1 MNGKQLKN
9 SILQWAI
16 QGKLVPQDPN
26 DEPASVLLE
35 RIREEKA
42 RLVKEKKIKKDKNES
57 IIFRGDD
64 NSHYEKFADGT
75 VKCIDDE
82 IPFEIPQSWCWVRLG
97 DICSYL
103 HRGKSPKYGEHKI
116 LPIIAQKCNQWDMI
130 YTDRCLFSAIDSI
143 NKYKEEQFLQIGDV
157 IINSTGGGTVG
168 RTGYV
173 DSYVFEH
180 FSKYVA
186 DSHVTVVRP
195 FPLIIQKYIYY
206 FLLSPQIQVGLE
218 DRCSGSTNQIELG
231 TSTIY
236 NYLTPI
242 PPIKEQVR
250 IVEKIQEV
258 LPIVENFGK
267 TQVALDKLNTEIFD
281 KLKKSV
287 LQEAIQGKLVS
298 QDPND
303 EPASVLLERIKAE
316 KAKLFK
322 EGKLK
327 KKDLVDSVIFKGDDN
342 KYYETIDG
350 KTECIDERI
359 PFELPHN
366 WCWATLGNLVQNCS
380 GLAYKKENLDERSTP
395 YIRVLRG
402 GNIDDGQW
410 TMKDDDV
417 MIASKFVK
425 PELLLTAGTFI
436 TPAVTSIEQ
445 MGKTALVRDDQPQTV
460 VGGFVLMLLPFLR
473 DWSLL
478 DYLELIFQS
487 EYYKGYCRSITNK
500 SGQAFYNLSR
510 QKLMQFLVPLPPLNE
525 RIAIAN
531 EVAKINSMMR

>member
-75 VKCIDDE
+75 IKCIDDE
-82 IPFEIPQSWCWVRLG
+82 IPFEVPRSWCWVRLIGVGKTETGTTPSKTHPEYFG
-97 DICSYL
+97 DYMPFIGPGNIQGNKIVSYTQGISEIGVDYCRPVPKNTIL
-103 HRGKSPKYGEHKI
+103 QVCIGGSIGKAAITTEWSAFNQQINSIEPYQCVDYKYVFYTLLTDYFKKAMIERSTGTATPIINRSNWEGII
-116 LPIIAQKCNQWDMI
+116 LPIPPQP
-130 YTDRCLFSAIDSI
+130 
-143 NKYKEEQFLQIGDV
+143 EQQ
-157 IINSTGGGTVG
+157 
-168 RTGYV
+168 
-173 DSYVFEH
+173 
-180 FSKYVA
+180 
-186 DSHVTVVRP
+186 
-195 FPLIIQKYIYY
+195 
-206 FLLSPQIQVGLE
+206 
-218 DRCSGSTNQIELG
+218 
-231 TSTIY
+231 
-236 NYLTPI
+236 
-242 PPIKEQVR
+242 R
-250 IVEKIQEV
+250 IVARIEELMPIADKYEKSQE
-258 LPIVENFGK
+258 
-267 TQVALDKLNTEIFD
+267 ALDKLNAEIFE

-287 LQEAIQGKLVS
+287 LQEAIQGKLVPQS
-298 QDPND
+298 PDD
-303 EPASVLLERIKAE
+303 EPASVLLERINVE

-322 EGKLK
+322 DGKLK
-327 KKDLVDSVIFKGDDN
+327 KKDLVDSVIFKGEDN
-342 KYYETIDG
+342 KYYETVDG
-350 KTECIDERI
+350 KTECIDDRI
-359 PFELPHN
+359 PFELPHK

-380 GLAYKKENLDERSTP
+380 GLAYKKENLDERSTS

-410 TMKDDDV
+410 TIKDDDV

-460 VGGFVLMLLPFLR
+460 VGGFVLMLSPFLK

-478 DYLELIFQS
+478 NYLDLIFQS

-525 RIAIAN
+525 RIRIAE
-531 EVAKINSMMR
+531 EVAKVNSLMR

>member
-342 KYYETIDG
+342 KYYEIIDG
-350 KTECIDERI
+350 NQTLIDSTFDFPESWQVVRLRSI
-359 PFELPHN
+359 CLLSDGVKQTGSQVCLDAKYLRGKSSPTYLQQGKFVEKDDNIILVDGENSGEVFTAPIAGYMGSTFKQL
-366 WCWATLGNLVQNCS
+366 WISGNLHLPYV
-380 GLAYKKENLDERSTP
+380 LAF
-395 YIRVLRG
+395 IR
-402 GNIDDGQW
+402 
-410 TMKDDDV
+410 
-417 MIASKFVK
+417 
-425 PELLLTAGTFI
+425 
-436 TPAVTSIEQ
+436 
-445 MGKTALVRDDQPQTV
+445 
-460 VGGFVLMLLPFLR
+460 
-473 DWSLL
+473 
-478 DYLELIFQS
+478 
-487 EYYKGYCRSITNK
+487 YYKDELRNSKKGAAIPHLNKDIFNNLIIGIPPYDEQVRIVDGLNSIT
-500 SGQAFYNLSR
+500 SS
-510 QKLMQFLVPLPPLNE
+510 LN
-525 RIAIAN
+525 
-531 EVAKINSMMR
+531 

>member
-16 QGKLVPQDPN
+16 QGKLVPQDPT

-82 IPFEIPQSWCWVRLG
+82 IPFEIPQGWEWTRIGNIFNHASGKQQSSNNKSSGTPQKFITTSNLYWGYFVLDNVKVMNFTEDEIKTCSATKGDLLVCEGGAGYGRSAIWNEDY
-97 DICSYL
+97 DICLQNHVHRLRPCINGVCEYVYYFIYL
-103 HRGKSPKYGEHKI
+103 LKESNNLASVGTAMPGLSANRLKGLLLPFPPLAEQMKIVAKLGKI
-116 LPIIAQKCNQWDMI
+116 LP
-130 YTDRCLFSAIDSI
+130 L
-143 NKYKEEQFLQIGDV
+143 
-157 IINSTGGGTVG
+157 
-168 RTGYV
+168 
-173 DSYVFEH
+173 
-180 FSKYVA
+180 
-186 DSHVTVVRP
+186 
-195 FPLIIQKYIYY
+195 
-206 FLLSPQIQVGLE
+206 
-218 DRCSGSTNQIELG
+218 
-231 TSTIY
+231 
-236 NYLTPI
+236 
-242 PPIKEQVR
+242 
-250 IVEKIQEV
+250 VEKYGKVQSCADELNIQ
-258 LPIVENFGK
+258 IN
-267 TQVALDKLNTEIFD
+267 D
-281 KLKKSV
+281 KLKKSI

-298 QDPND
+298 QNPND
-303 EPASVLLERIKAE
+303 EPASVLLDRIKDE
-316 KAKLFK
+316 KSKLFK
-322 EGKLK
+322 EGRLK
-327 KKDLVDSVIFKGDDN
+327 KKDLVDSIIFKGDDN
-342 KYYETIDG
+342 KYYETVDG
-350 KTECIDERI
+350 KTECIDDRI

-366 WCWATLGNLVQNCS
+366 WCWATLGNLVQNSS
-380 GLAYKKENLDERSTP
+380 GLAYKKENLDERSTS

>member
-1 MNGKQLKN
+1 M
-9 SILQWAI
+9 
-16 QGKLVPQDPN
+16 
-26 DEPASVLLE
+26 
-35 RIREEKA
+35 
-42 RLVKEKKIKKDKNES
+42 
-57 IIFRGDD
+57 
-64 NSHYEKFADGT
+64 
-75 VKCIDDE
+75 
-82 IPFEIPQSWCWVRLG
+82 RLG

-103 HRGKSPKYGEHKI
+103 HRGKSPQYGEHKI

-173 DSYVFEH
+173 DSYVFEQ

-195 FPLIIQKYIYY
+195 FPLMIQKYIYY

-258 LPIVENFGK
+258 LPIVDNFGK
-267 TQVALDKLNTEIFD
+267 TQVALDKLNTEIFE

-287 LQEAIQGKLVS
+287 IQEAIQGKLVP

-303 EPASVLLERIKAE
+303 EPASVLLERNKEE

-322 EGKLK
+322 ECKLK

-342 KYYETIDG
+342 KYYEKVGPQVT
-350 KTECIDERI
+350 CIDEEI
-359 PFELPHN
+359 PFDIPSS
-366 WCWATLGNLVQNCS
+366 WQWTRMGTIGDWGS
-380 GLAYKKENLDERSTP
+380 GSTP
-395 YIRVLRG
+395 QRGNPAYYGGDILWLKTGELNNGIVYDSEEKITDKALQECSLRLNKIGDVLIAMYGATIGKVAIAGREMTTNQACCG
-402 GNIDDGQW
+402 CTPYHIYN
-410 TMKDDDV
+410 KYLFYFL
-417 MIASKFVK
+417 IASKDAFIKKGEGGAQPNISREKLIHHLIPIPPIQEQYRIVEKLEFVI
-425 PELLLTAGTFI
+425 A
-436 TPAVTSIEQ
+436 SI
-445 MGKTALVRDDQPQTV
+445 
-460 VGGFVLMLLPFLR
+460 
-473 DWSLL
+473 
-478 DYLELIFQS
+478 
-487 EYYKGYCRSITNK
+487 
-500 SGQAFYNLSR
+500 
-510 QKLMQFLVPLPPLNE
+510 
-525 RIAIAN
+525 
-531 EVAKINSMMR
+531 MRR